1 MSYWKN
7 YTNNTLSYC
16 AAYVDPTKDKKIVIN
31 PDKFKDADGIYADG
45 AVLMIMAIEPS
56 GKDPQTSNTRIQ
68 LNRAILWLDPNY
80 TEQ

>member
-7 YTNNTLSYC
+7 KDINTLSFC
-16 AAYVDPTKDKKIVIN
+16 GAYVDPTQGKRIVIN
-31 PDKFKDADGIYADG
+31 PDKFKDKDGVYANG

-56 GKDPQTSNTRIQ
+56 GKDPQTSKSIIQ